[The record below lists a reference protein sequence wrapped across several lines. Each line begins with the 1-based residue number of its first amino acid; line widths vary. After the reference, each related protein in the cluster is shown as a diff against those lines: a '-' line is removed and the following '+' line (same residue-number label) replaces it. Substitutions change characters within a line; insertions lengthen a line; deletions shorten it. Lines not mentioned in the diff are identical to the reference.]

1 MLHTVIYEYIYIYII
16 IYIYNYI
23 YISLYIYIIFP
34 SDFRCTLT
42 LLSSAQDLAA
52 DHDLQ
57 VSPPV
62 AKTFKV
68 MSWDDSGRPVDL
80 LEWMIIATS

>member
-1 MLHTVIYEYIYIYII
+1 MLHTVIYEYIYII
-16 IYIYNYI
+16 IYIII

>member
-1 MLHTVIYEYIYIYII
+1 MLHTVIYEYIYII
-16 IYIYNYI
+16 IYIII

-80 LEWMIIATS
+80 LE